1 MRAFKEEK
9 TKANDYILGAT
20 PEAQWRSKINATQII
35 NRQQNTWKVWEL
47 KKEMQAVW
55 HSQWMQFY

>member
-35 NRQQNTWKVWEL
+35 NRQQNTWKV
-47 KKEMQAVW
+47 
-55 HSQWMQFY
+55 